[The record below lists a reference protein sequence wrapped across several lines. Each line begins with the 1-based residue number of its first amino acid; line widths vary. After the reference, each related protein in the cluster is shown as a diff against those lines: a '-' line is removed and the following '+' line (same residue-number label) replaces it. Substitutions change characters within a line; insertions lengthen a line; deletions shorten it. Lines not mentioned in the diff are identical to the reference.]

1 MRKTNKL
8 TAIYMTIIIGF
19 ISFTTSINPIITNT
33 NSNEV
38 FKAELTTENVDIKKE
53 SLKESIIPIK
63 RDIVKASS
71 IEYEETVNEIEEES
85 IDIPVEIETNIEE
98 VLFGISN
105 EEIELIALVTMAEA
119 EGECEEGKRLVI
131 DTILNRVD
139 SEHFPNTIS
148 EVIYQ
153 PHQFSSMW
161 NGRIDRCYVNEDI
174 CQLVKEELQSRY
186 NSEVVFFCAYGY
198 SAYGVPMFQVENH
211 YFSSYTR

>member
-1 MRKTNKL
+1 MHKINKL
-8 TAIYMTIIIGF
+8 IAIYMTIIIVF
-19 ISFTTSINPIITNT
+19 ISFTTSISPILTKTN
-33 NSNEV
+33 NNEA
-38 FKAELTTENVDIKKE
+38 FKAKYTTNIEIKKE

-63 RDIVKASS
+63 RDIVKESS
-71 IEYEETVNEIEEES
+71 IEYKATDDELEET

-98 VLFGISN
+98 VPFDISN

-174 CQLVKEELQSRY
+174 CKLVKEELQSRY
-186 NSEVVFFCAYGY
+186 NSEVIFFCAYEY